1 MREQGRVDWLFFSVL
16 ITIIYGLSELMG
28 CFGNRLLGFSPASEI
43 QQRGSLKTLGSEQAD
58 VFKLLLW

>member
-1 MREQGRVDWLFFSVL
+1 
-16 ITIIYGLSELMG
+16 MG

-43 QQRGSLKTLGSEQAD
+43 QQTESLKTLGSEQAD